1 MHGHDI
7 AFVLDIVSDVVRG
20 VGGCITCR
28 GGHGYF
34 LEAHITVLTNCG
46 FTSTDFVKMVMSG

>member
-1 MHGHDI
+1 MTLPLFLILLVMLLG
-7 AFVLDIVSDVVRG
+7 G
-20 VGGCITCR
+20 WGGGCITCR